1 MVGPET
7 PTKKDDPIE
16 RITAELSAK
25 WGLRFPP
32 PIFQSPAQRDRRRP
46 EEQALGRLRY
56 LYFHDKKKNQA
67 ATRYAIDGFERLAPK
82 LLAGWIAKPWADE
95 DVLPTR
101 TRSGTARHQEF
112 LAKKPTLTDE
122 QASDLMQAFL
132 RQLIEAK
139 EGIDK
144 GAVFPIKEEPQEI
157 SYVLDPKIQ
166 GQIRR
171 AEDAEHYYTT
181 NDETPKNRPTRRSSR
196 QSSSKTIRKVTSP
209 LKNGDIKA
217 FLDKAGKETLSSSEL
232 RTTKIHTLSS
242 DDYKED
248 DSLFDDVEMHD
259 ITNVADPLE
268 PLVRDMG
275 HVPAAAVGAHGSN
288 ESIEENYHTP
298 PESPQK
304 KRDDPSKPSW
314 GQQSWSPK
322 KTSDQGGGS
331 RGSSDTVV
339 PQGKKR
345 SLPAPSKPEISRKV
359 SRDATERRFTG
370 AGPTQHV
377 GGLRYI
383 GDAEFNKATL
393 EQHRSFGSLPKS
405 QSTESFS
412 SVTSSEVTK
421 PLSAFTSH
429 NTSFV
434 IETPA
439 TSFDSSQE
447 PFELDPFRE
456 KPLHTRRSWQ
466 NLKAPFGGLGIQ
478 MEVDFD
484 MRDGSDVTPM
494 GPPAPIAKFRSLR
507 GVSVKDLL
515 LRSPFGTANPSLTHA
530 IPLRQLYELCR
541 VSIQNKIPLDDFG
554 ACLNQSVDEY
564 EDLWLSMA
572 AVAQTNQ
579 ASMPERSSLA
589 AWKQSAQDF
598 QEVTLTGSLSFVE
611 QPGDQVF
618 NFRLHPLKMEQTYRL
633 ARRFGNDRFF
643 VLSFPSIDQKDLPFH
658 LARDPQA
665 RDAIVDWLVNSEHS
679 FLGRKWRAFY
689 VKAESNRK
697 AGSKPGYR
705 IYFFAESGHDFQTKR
720 RTGGEQDPRM
730 FDHLPMTRRNIIDW
744 FMPAM
749 QNKNQRALKF
759 FTRLALGVSQTSS
772 TVAFEP
778 NQIIRSD
785 DAFAD
790 APTKR
795 HLDVKRSNEKK
806 TKRKPK
812 KSKAPVMNDGCARIS
827 RRAAKA
833 VADTLNLDRTPSIFQ
848 GRIAGAKGVW
858 MVDSLD
864 EVIKG
869 PDGDFWIEITDSQ
882 LKFEGRDE
890 DELYPDPERV
900 TFEVSSY
907 ARPLVQANLNFQ
919 LMPILADRG
928 VPFEVFRDLLEADL
942 TAKVSDL
949 ESAMDSGLAIRKWN
963 QDVNPVLAGR
973 MAHGVEMRG
982 GIPSSLSETINWF
995 VEHGFEPREC
1005 CRLKDLLY
1013 KSIAD
1018 YCSRLENRM
1027 NIGVAK
1033 STYAFMIADPL
1044 AVLDE
1049 GEVHI
1054 GFSVPFD
1061 YEPMLHD
1068 IDLLV
1073 ARLPA
1078 ALPSDV
1084 QKIRAVY
1091 KLELKAY
1098 RDVIV
1103 FPSKGSHSLAS
1114 VLSGGDYD
1122 GDLAWICWE
1131 PSIVDPFENA
1141 PLPSNLPSLAD
1152 YGIETDITTVSDLL
1166 NTHKDPESYTSAFLR
1181 HAFLF
1186 NLQSN
1191 MLGICTSYF
1200 EAFCYARN
1208 SISHPSAIKIA
1219 SLLGHLVDRAKA
1231 GIVFDDSTWNA
1242 FLRREGLPK
1251 VLPKP
1256 AYRDKEK
1263 TPYDRKK
1270 GHLIDRLVFETAKG
1284 VRQRVLHDFSK
1295 KFKDVGSYDVEL
1307 VALYKNEVVEAKSDG
1322 GIAQALKGLR
1332 GELDKLRDVW
1342 SALCSSR
1349 IGEEDGDELS
1359 PVKKERR
1366 KSGMG
1371 VLSFQALCEQV
1382 RDRFLALRPSEEAI
1396 AKSPVVARWEREAFP
1411 QVAAATSFSSTTSN
1425 TASVPPPTIPHWTL
1439 LKASY
1444 AFYLFHNRTF
1454 VWYACGVELGIL
1466 KSQARSCSN
1475 VVTPIWE
1482 CMKLDGKAVARRLGG
1497 DGDEIGLSGRGPG
1510 EGGIGDGEPEGE
1522 ADEYGDWGWV
1532 EEVDV

>member
-7 PTKKDDPIE
+7 PVKKDDPIA

-25 WGLRFPP
+25 WGLRFPLP
-32 PIFQSPAQRDRRRP
+32 VFQSPAQRDRKRP
-46 EEQALGRLRY
+46 EEEALSRLRH
-56 LYFHDKKKNQA
+56 LYFYDKKHKQA
-67 ATRYAIDGFERLAPK
+67 ATIYAIDGFERLAPK

-101 TRSGTARHQEF
+101 TRSGTARHQDF
-112 LAKKPTLTDE
+112 LSRKPTLTDE

-132 RQLIEAK
+132 RQLVEAK
-139 EGIDK
+139 DGIDK
-144 GAVFPIKEEPQEI
+144 GAKFPINEEPREAIYVPKPKVQEQI
-157 SYVLDPKIQ
+157 SPARGANHGYS
-166 GQIRR
+166 
-171 AEDAEHYYTT
+171 T
-181 NDETPKNRPTRRSSR
+181 NDETPKNRPLRRSSR

-209 LKNGDIKA
+209 LKNGDIKTYLRKFGNEA
-217 FLDKAGKETLSSSEL
+217 LSPSDLQS
-232 RTTKIHTLSS
+232 TKIPTLSS

-259 ITNVADPLE
+259 ISDVLAPVKPLIE
-268 PLVRDMG
+268 DIG
-275 HVPAAAVGAHGSN
+275 HVSVAAFGAYGSS

-298 PESPQK
+298 PESPHK
-304 KRDDPSKPSW
+304 NPNDPSNPYHS
-314 GQQSWSPK
+314 QRSRPPK
-322 KTSDQGGGS
+322 KISVQGSDS
-331 RGSSDTVV
+331 RSSSDTVMA
-339 PQGKKR
+339 QGKKR
-345 SLPAPSKPEISRKV
+345 SLPATSKPEMSRKV
-359 SRDATERRFTG
+359 SRDATERLFTG
-370 AGPTQHV
+370 ASPAQHAS
-377 GGLRYI
+377 GLRYI
-383 GDAEFNKATL
+383 GDPEFNKAVL
-393 EQHRSFGSLPKS
+393 DKHGSFGSLHQS
-405 QSTESFS
+405 RSTESFS

-429 NTSFV
+429 NTSFL

-447 PFELDPFRE
+447 PVELDPFRE
-456 KPLHTRRSWQ
+456 KPLRPRRSWQ

-484 MRDGSDVTPM
+484 TRDGSDVTSM
-494 GPPAPIAKFRSLR
+494 GPPAPVGKSRSLR
-507 GVSVKDLL
+507 KVSVRDLL
-515 LRSPFGTANPSLTHA
+515 RWSPFVTANTKRDRA

-541 VSIQNKIPLDDFG
+541 VSIQTKIRLEDFG
-554 ACLNQSVDEY
+554 ACLNQAANEY
-564 EDLWLSMA
+564 EDLWVSMA
-572 AVAQTNQ
+572 TVAQTNQ
-579 ASMPERSSLA
+579 ASMPEKSSLA

-598 QEVTLTGSLSFVE
+598 KGVALTGSLTFVE

-618 NFRLHPLKMEQTYRL
+618 DFRLHPLKTEPTYRL

-643 VLSFPSIDQKDLPFH
+643 ILSFPGIDQKDLPAH
-658 LARDPQA
+658 LAWDPDA
-665 RDAIVDWLVNSEHS
+665 RNAILDWLVNSEHC

-689 VKAESNRK
+689 VKPESNRK
-697 AGSKPGYR
+697 AGSKPSYR
-705 IYFFAESGHDFQTKR
+705 IYFFAESGYDFQPER
-720 RTGGEQDPRM
+720 MCGEQDPRV
-730 FDHLPMTRRNIIDW
+730 FNHLPMTRREVIDW
-744 FMPAM
+744 FMPST
-749 QNKNQRALKF
+749 QNRNQLVLKF
-759 FTRLALGVSQTSS
+759 FSRLTLGVSQTSP
-772 TVAFEP
+772 TVRFQP
-778 NQIIRSD
+778 DQIIRSD

-790 APTKR
+790 APSR
-795 HLDVKRSNEKK
+795 RRLDAKRSHEKK
-806 TKRKPK
+806 TKRKPM
-812 KSKAPVMNDGCARIS
+812 KSDAPVMNDGCARIS

-833 VADTLNLDRTPSIFQ
+833 VADALNLDRTPSIFQ

-864 EVIKG
+864 EEIQG

-882 LKFEGRDE
+882 LKFEASGE

-900 TFEVSSY
+900 TFEVNSY

-928 VPFEVFRDLLEADL
+928 VSFQVFSNLLEADL
-942 TAKVSDL
+942 TAKVSEL
-949 ESAMDSGLAIRKWN
+949 ESAMESGLAIRKWN

-973 MAHGVEMRG
+973 MSHGVEMRG

-995 VEHGFEPREC
+995 VEHGFEPRGC

-1044 AVLDE
+1044 AVLEE

-1068 IDLLV
+1068 INLLV

-1084 QKIRAVY
+1084 QKVRAVY

-1103 FPSKGSHSLAS
+1103 FPSKGSRSLAS

-1122 GDLAWICWE
+1122 GDLAWVCWE
-1131 PSIVDPFENA
+1131 PSIVEPFENA
-1141 PLPSNLPSLAD
+1141 PLPSNLPALSD
-1152 YGIETDITTVSDLL
+1152 YGIETDTITVSDLL
-1166 NTHKDPESYTSAFLR
+1166 PTHQQSSEAYTSAFLH
-1181 HAFLF
+1181 HAFSF
-1186 NLQSN
+1186 SLQSN
-1191 MLGICTSYF
+1191 LLGICTSYF
-1200 EAFCYARN
+1200 EAFCYAQK

-1231 GIVFDDSTWNA
+1231 GIIFEDSTWNA
-1242 FLRREGLPK
+1242 FLRSEGLPK
-1251 VLPKP
+1251 ALPKP
-1256 AYRDKEK
+1256 AYKDKEK
-1263 TPYDRKK
+1263 TPYDKK
-1270 GHLIDRLVFETAKG
+1270 KSHLIDRLVFETAKG
-1284 VRQRVLHDFSK
+1284 VRQRVLHGFSK
-1295 KFKDVGSYDVEL
+1295 RFKDVGSYDVDL
-1307 VALYKNEVVEAKSDG
+1307 VALYKNEAVESRSDA
-1322 GIAQALKGLR
+1322 GIAQALKDLKWD
-1332 GELDKLRDVW
+1332 LDKLRDVW
-1342 SALCSSR
+1342 SAQCSSR
-1349 IGEEDGDELS
+1349 IGEEEGDDIS
-1359 PVKKERR
+1359 PMKKGRR
-1366 KSGMG
+1366 KSALS
-1371 VLSFQALCEQV
+1371 VLSFQAVCEQA

-1396 AKSPVVARWEREAFP
+1396 AKSPTVARWAREAFP
-1411 QVAAATSFSSTTSN
+1411 GISAVTSFSSTTSN
-1425 TASVPPPTIPHWTL
+1425 TMSVPPPVIAHWTL

-1444 AFYLFHNRTF
+1444 AFYLFHNTTL

-1466 KSQARSCSN
+1466 KAQARGCN
-1475 VVTPIWE
+1475 KVVTPIWE
-1482 CMKLDGKAVARRLGG
+1482 CMKVDGKAVARRLGIR
-1497 DGDEIGLSGRGPG
+1497 EGLGQESGRV
-1510 EGGIGDGEPEGE
+1510 GGIGGADQQGEV
-1522 ADEYGDWGWV
+1522 DEYGDWTWV